1 LKSVV
6 GCGLT
11 AKPKAIG
18 FDSQSDQRKNTV
30 LVLYIKNVCTINDIV
45 TSGGIVFS
53 IFFSKKVLLGLT
65 TKPDPRKNTVLGTVY
80 IVFAP
85 WTTL

>member
-18 FDSQSDQRKNTV
+18 FDSQPDQRKNTV
-30 LVLYIKNVCTINDIV
+30 LVLYIKNVCTINDTV
-45 TSGGIVFS
+45 TSGALSFL
-53 IFFSKKVLLGLT
+53 FFSKKVLLGLM

-80 IVFAP
+80 IVFAL